1 MLELKR
7 ETTDRILFE
16 SLRAIYQFELAKET
30 SFGLS
35 YEDIY
40 LLQFLRSKSPSKMS
54 EIAREMGMPISTAT
68 RVIDRLQKKD
78 LLSREKDPEDK
89 RNILVFLKPGGEKIV
104 KRVEDHTF
112 EIISGNLKGFSKTDV
127 DAFIKTAS
135 SLQQILKVPS
145 GEEE

>member
-68 RVIDRLQKKD
+68 RVIDRLQKKE
-78 LLSREKDPEDK
+78 LMTREKDPEDK

-112 EIISGNLKGFSKTDV
+112 EIISGNLESFSKTDV
-127 DAFIKTAS
+127 EAFLRTAS

-145 GEEE
+145 EEEK